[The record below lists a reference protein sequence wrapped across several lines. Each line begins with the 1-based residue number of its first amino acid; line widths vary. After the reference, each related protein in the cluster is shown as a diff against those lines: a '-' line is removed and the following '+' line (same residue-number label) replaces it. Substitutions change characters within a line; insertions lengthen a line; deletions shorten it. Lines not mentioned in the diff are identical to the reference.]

1 MLKDTPPLR
10 ESSDSITSGTEAKFP
25 TSRSMSFPPAYGN
38 GVLVHIFY
46 KLKIFKQ

>member
-38 GVLVHIFY
+38 GVFL
-46 KLKIFKQ
+46 